1 MIAKMK
7 KLTFLVYHK
16 EYDAFLKSIRDLGVV
31 HVATKAQGSA
41 ENAALQESI
50 RLSARYT
57 AAIKMLQ
64 GLNVQPA
71 AAHTGDAGKGTEA
84 LAEIEDVQQ
93 QIQQVAH
100 KLQAVEK
107 ELVQLEPW
115 GDFDPKSVAR
125 LRDAGYQIDF
135 ISALINS
142 SRRNG
147 SICIMQ
153 RKLIMSVQNCILL
166 Q

>member
-71 AAHTGDAGKGTEA
+71 AAHTGDAELHSSDRNRPMAPAVQALFPQPEA
-84 LAEIEDVQQ
+84 YERLAVSAAVHLLFRQEPLYLCRHPLYEQ
-93 QIQQVAH
+93 
-100 KLQAVEK
+100 LQAEH
-107 ELVQLEPW
+107 
-115 GDFDPKSVAR
+115 
-125 LRDAGYQIDF
+125 
-135 ISALINS
+135 S
-142 SRRNG
+142 SLAT
-147 SICIMQ
+147 S
-153 RKLIMSVQNCILL
+153 
-166 Q
+166 